1 METKQGNNKGEAPLL
16 LISQGDKF
24 QKHIIYSLLHSE
36 FRNLSTMTTRKI
48 LSDKKVLGSSSSYGW
63 LGLVQPLGHDCD
75 CCLFNPVSKDKI
87 DLPKKLD
94 NGYFYNKLIMTKPP
108 TEPDCY
114 IIFSSERDG
123 LSFCRIGDEEYVTVE
138 EHEIGF
144 DEEDGFMGYLMAIVC
159 FRGKIYGFI
168 EPDKFVTINF
178 VDKSLEYERPVT
190 LMNEDGT
197 QPWFIPRAFR
207 GRINSI
213 WLIKSCSTDEL
224 LLVLKT
230 YPCLTVKDSSEF
242 RVFSV
247 DTNAMTC
254 MEVENIGN
262 RSIFVTLDDGGYCCP
277 TPIGIKPNSIY
288 YTNIRDRNYNV
299 FDLEDRSKTSMPILG
314 GVAVW
319 SKAVWVQPQMLKN
332 FMHQI

>member
-1 METKQGNNKGEAPLL
+1 TP
-16 LISQGDKF
+16 
-24 QKHIIYSLLHSE
+24 
-36 FRNLSTMTTRKI
+36 TTRKI

-63 LGLVQPLGHDCD
+63 LSLVQPLGDGCD
-75 CCLFNPVSKDKI
+75 CCLFNPISKDKI
-87 DLPKKLD
+87 DLPKLD
-94 NGYFYNKLIMTKPP
+94 NGDSYNKFIMTKRP

-114 IIFSSERDG
+114 IIFSSERHE
-123 LSFCRIGDEEYVTVE
+123 LSFCRIGDEEYVKVPLDG
-138 EHEIGF
+138 HDIGF
-144 DEEDGFMGYLMAIVC
+144 DEEGGFRADLMAIVC

-168 EPDKFVTINF
+168 EPNKFVTINF

-197 QPWFIPRAFR
+197 WPWIIPRVS
-207 GRINSI
+207 NSRVNGI
-213 WLIKSCSTDEL
+213 WLIESFSTDEL

-247 DTNAMTC
+247 DTNGMTC

-262 RSIFVTLDDGGYCCP
+262 RTIFVTRDDGGYCCP

-299 FDLEDRSKTSMPILG
+299 FDLEDRSKTSMPIPG

-319 SKAVWVQPQMLKN
+319 SKAVWVQHQMFKN
-332 FMHQI
+332 FMHKI